1 MTWTSAIADAD
12 STERVIIFISAK
24 TGIESIG
31 ICYEGGLDSKGRPKD
46 TRTEW
51 QKHSLRVLVLTLL
64 KDYPECRVCGH
75 RDLSPDRNE
84 NGEIE
89 PEEWVKAC
97 PCFDAENNWKA

>member
-1 MTWTSAIADAD
+1 MKAG
-12 STERVIIFISAK
+12 STAK
-24 TGIESIG
+24 VA
-31 ICYEGGLDSKGRPKD
+31 SKIPGPK
-46 TRTEW
+46 W

-97 PCFDAENNWKA
+97 PLASMRKITLESMRQKSRKVLN